1 MKPTC
6 ETIDQ
11 RKNRGTFAFRADH
24 HFPITDYN
32 YHSAALDSHN
42 SARSATTSFRN
53 ISDDY
58 FKNEAR
64 HSFVAEASFFVAIVL
79 TAAVPL
85 MNGVYA
91 LAHFVRAIGAV

>member
-11 RKNRGTFAFRADH
+11 RKNRDAFAFRADQR
-24 HFPITDYN
+24 FPTTDCN
-32 YHSAALDSHN
+32 YHSVALGGYN
-42 SARSATTSFRN
+42 SPRSATTSFRN
-53 ISDDY
+53 ISNDY